1 MRHHNSMRHRSSSED
16 NNSAAAA
23 HQFQIPVE
31 VGKQNPPSRRLMSE
45 PKTYTRNVDGSPPEY
60 MPGTRDKKYF
70 EKTPGNHA
78 GVRTA
83 CGEYN
88 VPEAFMRI
96 QRTRSTHYL
105 MYNNEL
111 RVMRNKY
118 ESCPICN
125 YLLAGLLTTQRA
137 TDLQY

>member
-1 MRHHNSMRHRSSSED
+1 MRHRSSSED

-83 CGEYN
+83 CGEL
-88 VPEAFMRI
+88 
-96 QRTRSTHYL
+96 QRTRSIHE
-105 MYNNEL
+105 N
-111 RVMRNKY
+111 
-118 ESCPICN
+118 
-125 YLLAGLLTTQRA
+125 TTYPKHSLFDVQQRTA
-137 TDLQY
+137 CDA